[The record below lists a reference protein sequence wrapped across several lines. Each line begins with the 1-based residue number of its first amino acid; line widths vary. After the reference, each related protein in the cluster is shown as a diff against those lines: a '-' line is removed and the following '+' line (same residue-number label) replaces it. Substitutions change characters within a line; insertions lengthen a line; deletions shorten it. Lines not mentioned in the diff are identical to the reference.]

1 LSDVEARRRT
11 GRGEEMHALC
21 RELFPICRSLT
32 GPGFRESMAIL
43 QREFPALQMRAVPS
57 GTQVFDWVVPNE
69 WSIRD
74 AWIET
79 PSGERICD
87 LRTNNLHVVGYS
99 VPVDAELSLEDL
111 QSHLYSLPDQPDAIP
126 YITSYYSPR
135 WGFCLTQRQRDQ
147 LRPGRYRVH
156 IDSTLAPGV
165 LNYAHALIPG
175 ESREEVF
182 LSSYLCH
189 PSMANNEL
197 SGPVVATWLGK
208 WLQSLPRR
216 RYTYRIFI
224 GPETIGSIAY
234 LARHLDELKERVVA
248 GYVLTCMGDERAYS
262 YVPSRHGDSLPDRAA
277 KHVLGHLAP
286 DYLRYSFLDRG
297 SDERQYCSPG
307 VDLPVASVM
316 RSKYGVYPEYHTS
329 LDDLSLVT
337 PAGLAGGF
345 EAVQRC
351 IECIEADEVLR
362 TSVLCEPQ
370 LGKRGLYPTLST
382 KTTGQEVKAMMDL
395 LAYCDGEHSL
405 LEIAARIGVPLWTL
419 TPSIERL
426 KQHGL
431 LVPSKQDALET
442 A

>member
-1 LSDVEARRRT
+1 MNLEL
-11 GRGEEMHALC
+11 GEQMHALC

-43 QREFPALQMRAVPS
+43 QREFSALRMHEVPS

-69 WSIRD
+69 WSIRE

-79 PSGERICD
+79 PAGERICD

-99 VPVDAELSLEDL
+99 VPVDAEMSLEDL
-111 QSHLYSLPDQPDAIP
+111 QSHLYSLPEQPDAIP

-135 WGFCLTQRQRDQ
+135 WGFCLTQKQREQ
-147 LRPGRYRVH
+147 LQPGRYRVH

-165 LNYAHALIPG
+165 LNYADALIPG
-175 ESREEVF
+175 ESGQEVL

-197 SGPVVATWLGK
+197 SGPVVTTWLAK

-216 RYTYRIFI
+216 RYSYRIVI
-224 GPETIGSIAY
+224 VPETIGSIAY
-234 LARHLDELKERVVA
+234 LSRHLRELKERLVA
-248 GYVLTCMGDERAYS
+248 GYVLTCMGDERAHS
-262 YVPSRHGDSLPDRAA
+262 YMPSRRGNQLPDRAA
-277 KHVLGHLAP
+277 KHVLAHLAP
-286 DYLRYSFLDRG
+286 GYVKYSFLDRG

-316 RSKYGVYPEYHTS
+316 RTKYGAYPEYHTS
-329 LDDLSLVT
+329 LDDLALVT

-351 IECIEADEVLR
+351 IECIEADEVLK
-362 TSVLCEPQ
+362 TAVLCEPQ

-382 KTTGQEVKAMMDL
+382 KTTGQEVKSMMDL
-395 LAYCDGEHSL
+395 LAYCDGTESL
-405 LEIAARIGVPLWTL
+405 LDVATRIGIPLWQMA
-419 TPSIERL
+419 PIVARL
-426 KQHGL
+426 KEHGL
-431 LVPSKQDALET
+431 LVPANACLE
-442 A
+442 AA